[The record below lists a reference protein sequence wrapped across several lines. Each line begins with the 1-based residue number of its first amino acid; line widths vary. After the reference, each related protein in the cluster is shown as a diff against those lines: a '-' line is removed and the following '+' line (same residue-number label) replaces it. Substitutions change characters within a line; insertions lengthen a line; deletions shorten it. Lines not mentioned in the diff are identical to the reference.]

1 MDSILSEIISYLTG
15 GITGIAEGIGSGL
28 SVLARDMFLTYTTA
42 AEGGAVTITGLSTFG
57 ALVCIFA
64 GIGLAVGLSRLIFN
78 WVTSLGN

>member
-1 MDSILSEIISYLTG
+1 MSTILNEIIELLTG
-15 GITGIAEGIGSGL
+15 GITGIAAGVGQGL

-42 AEGGAVTITGLSTFG
+42 AEGGAITVTGLSTFG
-57 ALVCIFA
+57 SLVVIFA

>member
-1 MDSILSEIISYLTG
+1 MSTILNEIIELLTG
-15 GITGIAEGIGSGL
+15 GITGIAAGVGQGL

-42 AEGGAVTITGLSTFG
+42 AEGGAITITGLSTFG
-57 ALVCIFA
+57 SLVVIFA

>member
-1 MDSILSEIISYLTG
+1 MSTILNEIIELLTG
-15 GITGIAEGIGSGL
+15 GITGIATGVGQGL

-42 AEGGAVTITGLSTFG
+42 AEGGAITVTGLSTFG
-57 ALVCIFA
+57 SLVVIFA